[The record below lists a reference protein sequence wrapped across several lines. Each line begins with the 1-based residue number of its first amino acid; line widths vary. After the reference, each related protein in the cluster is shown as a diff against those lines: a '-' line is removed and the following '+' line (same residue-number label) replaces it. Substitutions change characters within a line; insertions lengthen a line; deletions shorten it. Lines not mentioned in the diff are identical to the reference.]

1 MKGKAKPPKTPDV
14 GGKDR
19 GAANNSS
26 EFVPG
31 VSEADWDFLQG
42 IDERDAFI
50 SGLVGS
56 LVEDS
61 LNNCQARI
69 LKQEA
74 SAYAADIFC
83 QILEC
88 TVENYFL
95 STDLEFGR
103 DEIWAEDEPPKVSII
118 DSWMSNK
125 VPVIRTPTERPFS
138 RMSAS
143 TSSTLISEMSPK
155 EQQLQNTPEF
165 DSPIPP
171 PKKISVSRTT
181 SGRRK
186 DSPAKFKSA
195 KGSLTPSPLCSE
207 EAELLLS
214 PVILPSGKGNPLPK
228 IQKYGTDSFRGSV
241 KAGSKHLVEYD
252 DVGNVVSVAKI
263 GVDQLP
269 RANKNRTSYK
279 IESPSSLSEV
289 SITPPLSRSKRI
301 TKVTQRDYTKPVKYN
316 TQIITQSNF
325 PCGVSMD
332 EIGPRAVAKGSQRS
346 PRIVDLAPIRMAN
359 RQKVKPSDIVT

>member
-19 GAANNSS
+19 GSANNSS

-42 IDERDAFI
+42 IDERDSFI
-50 SGLVGS
+50 AGLVGS

-61 LNNCQARI
+61 LNTCQARI
-69 LKQEA
+69 LKQQA

-125 VPVIRTPTERPFS
+125 VPVIRTPTDRPFS
-138 RMSAS
+138 RLSAS
-143 TSSTLISEMSPK
+143 TSSTLISE
-155 EQQLQNTPEF
+155 EQLQNTPNTPEF
-165 DSPIPP
+165 ESPIPP
-171 PKKISVSRTT
+171 PKKLSVNRTIN
-181 SGRRK
+181 GRRK
-186 DSPAKFKSA
+186 DSPKIK
-195 KGSLTPSPLCSE
+195 KGSLTPSPLLSD

-214 PVILPSGKGNPLPK
+214 PVIPPSGKGGLNPLPK

-241 KAGSKHLVEYD
+241 KAASKHLVEYD
-252 DVGNVVSVAKI
+252 EVGNVISVAKI

-269 RANKNRTSYK
+269 RASKNRTSYK
-279 IESPSSLSEV
+279 IESPSSMSEA
-289 SITPPLSRSKRI
+289 SSTSAPPALLNRPRRI
-301 TKVTQRDYTKPVKYN
+301 TKVRENNKPVKCN
-316 TQIITQSNF
+316 TQIITHANF

-332 EIGPRAVAKGSQRS
+332 EIGPRAIAKGSQRS
-346 PRIVDLAPIRMAN
+346 PRVVDLAPIRMVN
-359 RQKVKPSDIVT
+359 RQKVKPSDIVTS